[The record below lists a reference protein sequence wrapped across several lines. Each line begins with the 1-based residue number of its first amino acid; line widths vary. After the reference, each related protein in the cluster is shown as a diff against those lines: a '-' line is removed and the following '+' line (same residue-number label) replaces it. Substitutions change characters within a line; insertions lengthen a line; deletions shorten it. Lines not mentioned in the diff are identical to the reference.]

1 MLLQVMAVDQESGD
15 AAFASVV
22 VEVLA
27 EGQLGMETQ
36 SRAELWQVSPS
47 GR

>member
-1 MLLQVMAVDQESGD
+1 MLPQVMAVDEESGE

-27 EGQLGMETQ
+27 EGQLGTETL
-36 SRAELWQVSPS
+36 SGAVLWKVSPS
-47 GR
+47 G